1 MRVLITSKAGA
12 GHLGPLL
19 PFAHALRRA
28 RADVLIATPREA
40 APMVRAQRLPLWA
53 FDDPPP
59 DERDAIFAEVGRLP
73 PELSGPPVVGDVFA
87 RIDARAAYPGILA
100 ACRAWKPDIVM
111 SEMTE
116 FAGPLVAEALGLPAV
131 TVAILQMGKGAAML
145 ESAEVRSALEDLRA
159 QFGLDPDPDL
169 ARARSLPC
177 LTLLPEALED
187 PAMAPPLPVMRFR
200 EVPDASRGPLWD
212 WWLGDERPL
221 VYITFGSAAPKTDLF
236 PGVYRAAI
244 DAVSAMSVRALV
256 TIGRD
261 RDPAELGPV
270 SSNVRVEQWVPQQDV
285 MPHAAA
291 MACHGGS
298 GTVTMG
304 LAAGVPMAVLPLFAD
319 QPWNAERVAALGAG
333 IALAGEP
340 DAPAIR
346 NAVGRLLAEPAY
358 LGSARRVAA
367 QMRALPPVDAAVG
380 VVRELLADVLAA

>member
-28 RADVLIATPREA
+28 RADVLVAVPAEA

-53 FDDPPP
+53 FDDPPSG
-59 DERDAIFAEVGRLP
+59 ERDAIFEEVGRLP
-73 PELSGPPVVGDVFA
+73 PELSGPSVVGDVFA

-111 SEMTE
+111 SETTE

-131 TVAILQMGKGAAML
+131 TIAIVQIGKGAAMM
-145 ESAEVRSALEDLRA
+145 ESAKVRSALEDLRA
-159 QFGLDPDPDL
+159 EFGLDADPDFER
-169 ARARSLPC
+169 ARALPC
-177 LTLLPEALED
+177 LTVLPEALED
-187 PAMAPPLPVMRFR
+187 PALAPHQPVMRFR
-200 EVPDASRGPLWD
+200 EVPDATRGALWD

-270 SSNVRVEQWVPQQDV
+270 SSNVRVEQWVPQHDV
-285 MPHAAA
+285 MPHTAA
-291 MACHGGS
+291 MVCHGGS

-319 QPWNAERVAALGAG
+319 QPWNAERVAELGAG

-340 DAPAIR
+340 DPGGIR
-346 NAVGRLLAEPAY
+346 DAVSRLLAEPAFR
-358 LGSARRVAA
+358 GSARRVAA

-380 VVRELLADVLAA
+380 VVRDLLEDVLAA

>member
-1 MRVLITSKAGA
+1 
-12 GHLGPLL
+12 
-19 PFAHALRRA
+19 
-28 RADVLIATPREA
+28 
-40 APMVRAQRLPLWA
+40 
-53 FDDPPP
+53 
-59 DERDAIFAEVGRLP
+59 
-73 PELSGPPVVGDVFA
+73 
-87 RIDARAAYPGILA
+87 
-100 ACRAWKPDIVM
+100 
-111 SEMTE
+111 
-116 FAGPLVAEALGLPAV
+116 
-131 TVAILQMGKGAAML
+131 VAILQMGKGTAML

-159 QFGLDPDPDL
+159 EFGLEPDPDL
-169 ARARSLPC
+169 ERARALPC

-187 PAMAPPLPVMRFR
+187 PALAQPLPVMRFR
-200 EVPDASRGPLWD
+200 EVPDASRGALWD

-291 MACHGGS
+291 MVCHGGS

-340 DAPAIR
+340 GAEAIR
-346 NAVGRLLAEPAY
+346 NAVGRLLADSGY
-358 LGSARRVAA
+358 RGSARRVAV